1 MLQTIKGAVSGDI
14 QVEKS
19 DRLFQESEA
28 SGLGD
33 LGGHHKHISLSFN
46 RENVPDHPDR
56 ACRVKRAVIQKQS
69 VKELFQ
75 KEERQGG
82 GMP

>member
-1 MLQTIKGAVSGDI
+1 MFQTIKGAVSRDI

-33 LGGHHKHISLSFN
+33 LDDHYKHISLSFN
-46 RENVPDHPDR
+46 HENVLDR
-56 ACRVKRAVIQKQS
+56 SDGACRVKRAVIQKQNI
-69 VKELFQ
+69 KEFFQ
-75 KEERQGG
+75 KEEGQGG
-82 GMP
+82 GMT